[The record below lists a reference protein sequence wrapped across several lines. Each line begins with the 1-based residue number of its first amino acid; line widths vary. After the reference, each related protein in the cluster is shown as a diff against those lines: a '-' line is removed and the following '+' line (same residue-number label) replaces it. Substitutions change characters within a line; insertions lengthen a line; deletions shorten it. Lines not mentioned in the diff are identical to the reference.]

1 MNKCCLKSRSRIL
14 HIHVYESHNFFYK
27 GRVLDW
33 PLITVIFTDI
43 SINVCDVNVGA
54 KFYSYFFCDG
64 ENEELQ
70 WEVHI
75 AVTDG
80 YMNTDFI

>member
-1 MNKCCLKSRSRIL
+1 MLFKITFKNITHTCIRTSPFLLQRKSL
-14 HIHVYESHNFFYK
+14 
-27 GRVLDW
+27 GL
-33 PLITVIFTDI
+33 I

-80 YMNTDFI
+80 YMNTDLV